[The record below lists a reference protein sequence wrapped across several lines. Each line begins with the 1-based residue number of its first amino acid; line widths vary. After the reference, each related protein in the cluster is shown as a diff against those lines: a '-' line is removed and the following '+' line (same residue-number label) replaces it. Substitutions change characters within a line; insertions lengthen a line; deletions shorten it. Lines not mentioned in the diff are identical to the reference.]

1 MIFILN
7 NLRFLSRLSMTFVD
21 LVEVVG
27 WECFL
32 RI

>member
-7 NLRFLSRLSMTFVD
+7 NLRFLLRLSMIFVD
-21 LVEVVG
+21 LVEGVG